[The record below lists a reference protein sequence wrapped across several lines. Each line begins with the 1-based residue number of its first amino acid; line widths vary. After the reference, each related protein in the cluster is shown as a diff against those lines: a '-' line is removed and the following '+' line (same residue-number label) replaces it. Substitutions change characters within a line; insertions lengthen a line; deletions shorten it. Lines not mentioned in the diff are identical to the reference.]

1 MDLKGGDDR
10 VIVIVTCSVLP
21 TTPSRRRRALRSRA
35 TEGLAAFDQLLNVP
49 MPSSFERA
57 RLVATCLARSSG
69 SDSPAP
75 PYDIDVDDLAGQ
87 MLGFAPRAVVR
98 VVDAARKGASRRKP
112 RASVL
117 ESDFDLVLDA
127 VPSLDTLAPNREAS
141 DGLVC
146 DWVGE
151 LQWRAITPAAERAL
165 RAADGDES
173 EATPVKRGR

>member
-1 MDLKGGDDR
+1 MTQSGG
-10 VIVIVTCSVLP
+10 
-21 TTPSRRRRALRSRA
+21 
-35 TEGLAAFDQLLNVP
+35 
-49 MPSSFERA
+49 
-57 RLVATCLARSSG
+57 
-69 SDSPAP
+69 DSPAP
-75 PYDIDVDDLAGQ
+75 PHDIDVDDLAGQ

-117 ESDFDLVLDA
+117 ESDFDGVLDA

-146 DWVGE
+146 DWVDA
-151 LQWRAITPAAERAL
+151 LAWRAITPAAERAL